1 MTLCKQDMAVMRQ
14 DRLGLSPF
22 GLLSRL
28 FQEELEQRVRQET
41 GGYAPIPLTL
51 LEEEEPEEAA
61 QPLEVQVNLDVHVDA
76 PKAPADK
83 RPAEKAAPKQ
93 DRRPAPEKPAA
104 KPDRQPAADL
114 RILERV
120 RLRERELREKQEVIH
135 RLEVRLD
142 GRRWDLP
149 PAARQG
155 ETLRAAQPA
164 AQPGAAARRQAQ
176 GAESRPR
183 RMAFEPTP
191 GTAAADGA
199 GGRAISASA
208 LAARAASGTAVT
220 RGAAAHRPLE
230 LVSRA
235 ASSPSAGG
243 WLPQTRPARP
253 GYPGQGQP
261 QNAPAGP
268 DSGSILLPDV
278 LRRRREEALAHPDA
292 PDGQDV
298 PADVREMPPVWL
310 QAVRQAVE
318 ETIEHNHSRIRAART
333 GDGGQSAPQGGQD
346 ARVAP
351 QEGQT
356 GRLTPDGQSGALT
369 PAQPAAAAQTT
380 QNRETA
386 PEPLVYREAEERPEG
401 QQPAPGPGRPE
412 PPAGQPVQN
421 QPRGTAQAADA
432 PAAPAAGE
440 VPAGEAAETPTARPA
455 RPAQSTDAAIP
466 PQAGEALTY
475 REAPAEPPQP
485 GQPAAQPQAGQTAQA
500 LPRDAAQPAAKA
512 AKTSAAQAATQTRA
526 AQTGRS
532 DPVSQTAQ
540 TVQAVQNQPRGT
552 AQGAQSAPSAPAA
565 QPTADA
571 DRSAQAAADTAQ
583 PPQASKTAREG
594 RPAQMAQTA
603 DAPAAPAAG
612 EIPAGEAVETL
623 TARPVRPAETAIPP
637 QAGETLTYRE
647 APAEPLQPGQP
658 AAKPQA
664 GQTAQALP
672 RDAAQTAAQAAQMQ
686 AVENAAGGDAPT
698 GAPTARPAQTAL
710 PDAPAETLIYA
721 EPPAEL
727 SAQAAE
733 GGAALPGMFRAAE
746 AARRMEQAAAR
757 LTETLTHRDAAETA
771 QAARQ
776 DAVHSPA
783 QQTARAQTARAQTAQ
798 AGTLPQMQQ
807 AQAIQTAARTMAQQV
822 QAAQAAAAPLVQ
834 AAQAAAMP
842 REMPGAD
849 LAEII
854 HRAPAETAQAAQTG
868 TLPQMRQAQAM
879 QTVAR
884 TMAQQIQTAQA
895 AAHSSAQGALPV
907 QSRQPGRPGAP
918 ERAGAPGGP
927 GVAELPLVLH
937 QTGQEAASAAPAPWE
952 GTAGVRDIRM
962 IRPAA
967 QRTAP
972 APMDGAAGRETAA
985 LTYAGAAAE
994 HSPAAAM
1001 GQTRTSAAAMRQAQ
1015 PPAAAAAADRAP
1027 RAQAGQTGWEAGQ
1040 PDLILARGAQ
1050 GANAGQAA
1058 PGAHSAQR
1066 PTARGSGNFAEDL
1079 PPWAKEMLER
1089 AGGSAAKPG
1098 TPQKQME
1105 WTAPW
1110 ARGGSTAPAGAQP
1123 AAPAQPAM
1131 RQPANA
1137 AALPAEMQHKQ
1148 RAETDEQDPRRKM
1161 EREAELRRTADRV
1174 YRMIEER
1181 LRRELRRSGR

>member
-1 MTLCKQDMAVMRQ
+1 M
-14 DRLGLSPF
+14 
-22 GLLSRL
+22 
-28 FQEELEQRVRQET
+28 
-41 GGYAPIPLTL
+41 
-51 LEEEEPEEAA
+51 
-61 QPLEVQVNLDVHVDA
+61 
-76 PKAPADK
+76 
-83 RPAEKAAPKQ
+83 
-93 DRRPAPEKPAA
+93 
-104 KPDRQPAADL
+104 
-114 RILERV
+114 
-120 RLRERELREKQEVIH
+120 
-135 RLEVRLD
+135 
-142 GRRWDLP
+142 
-149 PAARQG
+149 
-155 ETLRAAQPA
+155 
-164 AQPGAAARRQAQ
+164 
-176 GAESRPR
+176 
-183 RMAFEPTP
+183 
-191 GTAAADGA
+191 
-199 GGRAISASA
+199 
-208 LAARAASGTAVT
+208 
-220 RGAAAHRPLE
+220 
-230 LVSRA
+230 
-235 ASSPSAGG
+235 
-243 WLPQTRPARP
+243 
-253 GYPGQGQP
+253 
-261 QNAPAGP
+261 
-268 DSGSILLPDV
+268 
-278 LRRRREEALAHPDA
+278 
-292 PDGQDV
+292 
-298 PADVREMPPVWL
+298 
-310 QAVRQAVE
+310 
-318 ETIEHNHSRIRAART
+318 
-333 GDGGQSAPQGGQD
+333 
-346 ARVAP
+346 
-351 QEGQT
+351 
-356 GRLTPDGQSGALT
+356 
-369 PAQPAAAAQTT
+369 
-380 QNRETA
+380 
-386 PEPLVYREAEERPEG
+386 
-401 QQPAPGPGRPE
+401 
-412 PPAGQPVQN
+412 
-421 QPRGTAQAADA
+421 
-432 PAAPAAGE
+432 
-440 VPAGEAAETPTARPA
+440 
-455 RPAQSTDAAIP
+455 
-466 PQAGEALTY
+466 
-475 REAPAEPPQP
+475 
-485 GQPAAQPQAGQTAQA
+485 
-500 LPRDAAQPAAKA
+500 
-512 AKTSAAQAATQTRA
+512 
-526 AQTGRS
+526 
-532 DPVSQTAQ
+532 
-540 TVQAVQNQPRGT
+540 
-552 AQGAQSAPSAPAA
+552 
-565 QPTADA
+565 
-571 DRSAQAAADTAQ
+571 
-583 PPQASKTAREG
+583 
-594 RPAQMAQTA
+594 
-603 DAPAAPAAG
+603 
-612 EIPAGEAVETL
+612 
-623 TARPVRPAETAIPP
+623 
-637 QAGETLTYRE
+637 
-647 APAEPLQPGQP
+647 
-658 AAKPQA
+658 
-664 GQTAQALP
+664 
-672 RDAAQTAAQAAQMQ
+672 
-686 AVENAAGGDAPT
+686 ENAAGGDAPT

-783 QQTARAQTARAQTAQ
+783 QQTARAQTAQ

-849 LAEII
+849 LTEVV

-884 TMAQQIQTAQA
+884 TMAQQVQTAQA
-895 AAHSSAQGALPV
+895 AAHSSAQGTLPV
-907 QSRQPGRPGAP
+907 QSRQPGGPDAP

-927 GVAELPLVLH
+927 GMAELPLVLH

-967 QRTAP
+967 QRRAP
-972 APMDGAAGRETAA
+972 VPMDGAAGRETAA

-1001 GQTRTSAAAMRQAQ
+1001 GQTQTSAAAVKQAQ
-1015 PPAAAAAADRAP
+1015 TPAAAAAADRAS

-1050 GANAGQAA
+1050 GTNAGQAA

-1098 TPQKQME
+1098 APQKQME

>member
-1 MTLCKQDMAVMRQ
+1 M
-14 DRLGLSPF
+14 
-22 GLLSRL
+22 
-28 FQEELEQRVRQET
+28 
-41 GGYAPIPLTL
+41 
-51 LEEEEPEEAA
+51 
-61 QPLEVQVNLDVHVDA
+61 
-76 PKAPADK
+76 
-83 RPAEKAAPKQ
+83 
-93 DRRPAPEKPAA
+93 
-104 KPDRQPAADL
+104 
-114 RILERV
+114 
-120 RLRERELREKQEVIH
+120 
-135 RLEVRLD
+135 
-142 GRRWDLP
+142 
-149 PAARQG
+149 
-155 ETLRAAQPA
+155 
-164 AQPGAAARRQAQ
+164 
-176 GAESRPR
+176 
-183 RMAFEPTP
+183 
-191 GTAAADGA
+191 
-199 GGRAISASA
+199 
-208 LAARAASGTAVT
+208 
-220 RGAAAHRPLE
+220 
-230 LVSRA
+230 
-235 ASSPSAGG
+235 
-243 WLPQTRPARP
+243 
-253 GYPGQGQP
+253 
-261 QNAPAGP
+261 
-268 DSGSILLPDV
+268 
-278 LRRRREEALAHPDA
+278 
-292 PDGQDV
+292 
-298 PADVREMPPVWL
+298 
-310 QAVRQAVE
+310 
-318 ETIEHNHSRIRAART
+318 
-333 GDGGQSAPQGGQD
+333 
-346 ARVAP
+346 
-351 QEGQT
+351 
-356 GRLTPDGQSGALT
+356 
-369 PAQPAAAAQTT
+369 
-380 QNRETA
+380 
-386 PEPLVYREAEERPEG
+386 
-401 QQPAPGPGRPE
+401 
-412 PPAGQPVQN
+412 
-421 QPRGTAQAADA
+421 
-432 PAAPAAGE
+432 
-440 VPAGEAAETPTARPA
+440 
-455 RPAQSTDAAIP
+455 
-466 PQAGEALTY
+466 
-475 REAPAEPPQP
+475 
-485 GQPAAQPQAGQTAQA
+485 
-500 LPRDAAQPAAKA
+500 
-512 AKTSAAQAATQTRA
+512 
-526 AQTGRS
+526 
-532 DPVSQTAQ
+532 
-540 TVQAVQNQPRGT
+540 
-552 AQGAQSAPSAPAA
+552 
-565 QPTADA
+565 
-571 DRSAQAAADTAQ
+571 
-583 PPQASKTAREG
+583 
-594 RPAQMAQTA
+594 
-603 DAPAAPAAG
+603 
-612 EIPAGEAVETL
+612 
-623 TARPVRPAETAIPP
+623 
-637 QAGETLTYRE
+637 
-647 APAEPLQPGQP
+647 
-658 AAKPQA
+658 
-664 GQTAQALP
+664 
-672 RDAAQTAAQAAQMQ
+672 
-686 AVENAAGGDAPT
+686 ENAAGGDAPT

-783 QQTARAQTARAQTAQ
+783 QQTARAQTAQ

-927 GVAELPLVLH
+927 GMAELPLVLH

-1001 GQTRTSAAAMRQAQ
+1001 GQTRTPAAAMRQAQ
-1015 PPAAAAAADRAP
+1015 PPAAAAAAD